1 MRSTGTPVRVCREP
15 APLILSRS
23 EVEALPLNHP
33 RRPELLAQIEAKET
47 AVNAAHAARQPK
59 P

>member
-1 MRSTGTPVRVCREP
+1 
-15 APLILSRS
+15 
-23 EVEALPLNHP
+23 VEALPLNHP